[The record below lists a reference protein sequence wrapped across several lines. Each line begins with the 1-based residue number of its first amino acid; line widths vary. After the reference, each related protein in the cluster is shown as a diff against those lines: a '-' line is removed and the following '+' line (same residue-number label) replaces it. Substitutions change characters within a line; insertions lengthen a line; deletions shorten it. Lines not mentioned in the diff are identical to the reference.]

1 MEEYFEDGKNILI
14 YHSVEEAMD
23 KAKYYLSHEKEAEK
37 IRMNGYK
44 LVKDEFN
51 YERRLNA
58 IWKLSGIDDLLKR

>member
-1 MEEYFEDGKNILI
+1 
-14 YHSVEEAMD
+14 MD